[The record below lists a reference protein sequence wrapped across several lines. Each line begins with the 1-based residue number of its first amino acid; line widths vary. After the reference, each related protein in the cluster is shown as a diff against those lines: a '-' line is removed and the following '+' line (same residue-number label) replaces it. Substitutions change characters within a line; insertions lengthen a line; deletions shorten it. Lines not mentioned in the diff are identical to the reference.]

1 MRWWLLAMAK
11 YPDIQRKAQAELD
24 NVIGKDRLP
33 DFNDR
38 PSMPYLEAM
47 LKETLRWGTVT
58 PLGILY
64 LYNIHKPTL
73 TVMLF

>member
-1 MRWWLLAMAK
+1 MAK